1 MKNRLYSVSFLFLL
15 IAGISVSLS
24 SCSNEDASDWLNFPP
39 PPPGIYCVGDS
50 VTTVKDMQGV
60 GWSHT
65 RSIYDNTPYIDTSNG
80 DRYYC
85 LPSWEFGEYGGDFY
99 QEFAIGAMIEFSGVV
114 YKMNEEYIKSQ
125 PVLPELA
132 KTIHL
137 YVLAAPNFTI
147 KRISE

>member
-1 MKNRLYSVSFLFLL
+1 
-15 IAGISVSLS
+15 
-24 SCSNEDASDWLNFPP
+24 
-39 PPPGIYCVGDS
+39 
-50 VTTVKDMQGV
+50 
-60 GWSHT
+60 
-65 RSIYDNTPYIDTSNG
+65 
-80 DRYYC
+80 
-85 LPSWEFGEYGGDFY
+85 
-99 QEFAIGAMIEFSGVV
+99 MIEFSGVV